1 MRISDW
7 SSDVCSSDLLDRR
20 FRRLGRLDHADDLG
34 EHRVAAD
41 LGGAEPEGA
50 GLVDGG
56 SDDGVAGLL
65 GDGDRFAGDHGLVDR
80 RAAIDDLAVDGALLA
95 GADDDDIAAG
105 HIFDGDLDLGTIA
118 NDTCR
123 AVLEADQLADG
134 LTGAGLGPS
143 LQKPADQELG
153 KAYVRARVSN

>member
-56 SDDGVAGLL
+56 PDAGVAGLL

-80 RAAIDDLAVDGALLA
+80 RAAIDDLAVDGDLTA
-95 GADDDDIAAG
+95 GADDDDTADG
-105 HIFDGDLDLGTIA
+105 HIFERDMDLSTTAHEPVRQG
-118 NDTCR
+118 R
-123 AVLEADQLADG
+123 EAEPLSDG
-134 LTGAGLGPS
+134 LPGAG
-143 LQKPADQELG
+143 
-153 KAYVRARVSN
+153 